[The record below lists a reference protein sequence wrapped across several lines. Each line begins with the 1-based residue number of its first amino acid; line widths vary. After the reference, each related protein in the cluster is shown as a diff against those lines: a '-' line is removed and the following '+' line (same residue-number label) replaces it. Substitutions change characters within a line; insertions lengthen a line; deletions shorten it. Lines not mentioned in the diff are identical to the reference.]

1 MTPAPRDPATLLPL
15 KHDVFDIL
23 LVLLEGDAHGYRI
36 LKEARRRAG
45 RTGALQAGT
54 LYRLLRQMLDRGL
67 VEEINAPPDEATDE
81 RRRFYHLTPFGRAVV
96 RAEGKR
102 LAGVLGLMR
111 RHRLL
116 RDEEPAK

>member
-1 MTPAPRDPATLLPL
+1 MRPTPRDPSTLLPL
-15 KHDVFDIL
+15 KHDVFDVL

-36 LKEARRRAG
+36 LKESRQHAG
-45 RTGALQAGT
+45 RTGELQAGT

-67 VEEINAPPDEATDE
+67 VEEIDAPHGEAADE
-81 RRRFYHLTPFGRAVV
+81 RRRFYRITPFGRAVV

-102 LAGVLGLMR
+102 LAGVMGIMR

-116 RDEEPAK
+116 RDEEPG

>member
-1 MTPAPRDPATLLPL
+1 MTPPLRDPSTLLPL

-36 LKEARRRAG
+36 LKEARPRAG
-45 RTGALQAGT
+45 RTGQLQAGT

-67 VEEINAPPDEATDE
+67 VEEVEASPREATDE
-81 RRRFYHLTPFGRAVV
+81 RRRFYRLTTFGRAVV
-96 RAEGKR
+96 RAEAKR
-102 LAGVLGLMR
+102 LASVLGIVR

-116 RDEEPAK
+116 GDEGRG